1 MANGEA
7 QPLARADEPKA
18 LATKPESI
26 PTCSWSNNASA
37 LLVYWHTRG
46 ARSQNLFQDLLL
58 GLRSH
63 PPNLIRVMPAQ
74 GSAENSRQA
83 PSAPCPWSF
92 LCHVHHAQ
100 RLD

>member
-1 MANGEA
+1 MCPG
-7 QPLARADEPKA
+7 LMLKA
-18 LATKPESI
+18 LATKRDSLL
-26 PTCSWSNNASA
+26 TCPWTKNASA
-37 LLVYWHTRG
+37 LLVYLHTRG
-46 ARSQNLFQDLLL
+46 AQSQYLFQDLLL

-74 GSAENSRQA
+74 GSAENSCQA

-92 LCHVHHAQ
+92 PCHVHHAQ

>member
-1 MANGEA
+1 M
-7 QPLARADEPKA
+7 ARADEP
-18 LATKPESI
+18 LAPAINPDSF
-26 PTCSWSNNASA
+26 PTCTWTKNASA
-37 LLVYWHTRG
+37 LLVCWHTRG
-46 ARSQNLFQDLLL
+46 AHSQYLFQDLLL

-74 GSAENSRQA
+74 GSAENSCQA
-83 PSAPCPWSF
+83 PFAPCPWSF

>member
-1 MANGEA
+1 MRPG
-7 QPLARADEPKA
+7 LMPKA
-18 LATKPESI
+18 LATKALATKPDRL
-26 PTCSWSNNASA
+26 PTCPWTKNASA

-74 GSAENSRQA
+74 GSAENSCQA
-83 PSAPCPWSF
+83 PFAPCPWSF